1 MSDKKIKLAFFTI
14 PEYKK
19 EEEWLQEQHHSGLKL
34 VKATLP
40 CFYTFEKCSPENV
53 VYQLDY
59 NEEGMKNKEEYVQ
72 MYEDCGWEHITDMA
86 GYSYFRKPV
95 SEMVEDEEIFS
106 DDQSKIDMVERV
118 FKGRMIPALVI
129 FFAIIIPQLFLQGS
143 IDHILNHILFGM
155 FLAMFILYAV
165 MFVKFAIQYVNLKK
179 HLKD

>member
-19 EEEWLQEQHHSGLKL
+19 EEEWLREKHRSGLKL

-40 CFYTFEKCSPENV
+40 CFYTFEKCKPEDV

-59 NEEGMKNKEEYVQ
+59 NEEGMKNKAEYVK

-95 SEMVEDEEIFS
+95 SEMVEDEEIFC
-106 DDQSKIDMVERV
+106 DDESKMDMIKRV

-129 FFAIIIPQLFLQGS
+129 FFAVIIPQLFLNS
-143 IDHILNHILFGM
+143 SMDDPINCFVFG
-155 FLAMFILYAV
+155 LYTALLILYV
-165 MFVKFAIQYVNLKK
+165 VIFIKYTITYTKLNKKLKN
-179 HLKD
+179 

>member
-1 MSDKKIKLAFFTI
+1 MSDKKKKIAFFTI

-19 EEEWLQEQHHSGLKL
+19 EEEWLREKHRSGLKL

-40 CFYTFEKCSPENV
+40 CFYTFEKCKPEDV

-59 NEEGMKNKEEYVQ
+59 NEEGMKNKSEYVQ

-106 DDQSKIDMVERV
+106 DDQSKMDMIERV
-118 FKGRMIPALVI
+118 FKGRMIPSLVI
-129 FFAIIIPQLFLQGS
+129 FFVVIIPQMFVQS
-143 IDHILNHILFGM
+143 SLNHPLGWFNFGLFVVL
-155 FLAMFILYAV
+155 FVLYAV
-165 MFVKFAIQYVNLKK
+165 LFIKFAIQYVNLKR